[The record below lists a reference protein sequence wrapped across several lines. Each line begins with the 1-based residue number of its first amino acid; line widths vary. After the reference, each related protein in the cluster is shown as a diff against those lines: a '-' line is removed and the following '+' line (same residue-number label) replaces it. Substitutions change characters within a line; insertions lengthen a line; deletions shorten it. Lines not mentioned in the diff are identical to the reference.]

1 MLFNNFNLC
10 ISAAMDELNIMPIEA
25 LGRYMQIKNSINNKS
40 ETIFSGLLENC
51 DISNSNNS
59 IKNTRV
65 VEMKRYINKNNIYVT
80 NRKDLKQKVW
90 DMRKN
95 KKQIYPPTKANNFRA
110 IHHIRDVNRIMKL
123 EFIKNSKMAANL
135 LHCVELVLC

>member
-1 MLFNNFNLC
+1 
-10 ISAAMDELNIMPIEA
+10 MDELNIMPIEA

-65 VEMKRYINKNNIYVT
+65 VEMKRYINKNNIYV
-80 NRKDLKQKVW
+80 L
-90 DMRKN
+90 
-95 KKQIYPPTKANNFRA
+95 IE
-110 IHHIRDVNRIMKL
+110 RI
-123 EFIKNSKMAANL
+123 
-135 LHCVELVLC
+135 